1 MKRFTTFL
9 GLLLIIGCVVGVA
22 VLISNITGAVDVYR
36 AQQATRQ
43 AEAEAARLQAAVEL
57 ARAQAGV
64 ETARGERAILE
75 AAARAVDADRQ
86 LVTWYTLRGDV
97 RGALVVATLLGLVA
111 CGIVIAR
118 LMGRWGDAQDT
129 TYHDH

>member
-1 MKRFTTFL
+1 MYKFVRFLTL
-9 GLLLIIGCVVGVA
+9 GVLVASIVGAA
-22 VLISNITGAVDVYR
+22 VLVSNITGAVDVYR

-75 AAARAVDADRQ
+75 AAARAVDADRK

-97 RGALVVATLLGLVA
+97 RGFVLVGAFVGLIA
-111 CGIVIAR
+111 CGGVIVR
-118 LMGRWGDAQDT
+118 LVRRWQDADT
-129 TYHDH
+129 TQHEH

>member
-1 MKRFTTFL
+1 MYKFVRFMTL
-9 GLLLIIGCVVGVA
+9 GVLVASVVGAA
-22 VLISNITGAVDVYR
+22 VLVSNITGAVDVYR

-43 AEAEAARLQAAVEL
+43 AEAEAVRLQAAVEL

-64 ETARGERAILE
+64 ETAAGERAILE

-97 RGALVVATLLGLVA
+97 RGALIVATLLGLVA

-129 TYHDH
+129 THHDH